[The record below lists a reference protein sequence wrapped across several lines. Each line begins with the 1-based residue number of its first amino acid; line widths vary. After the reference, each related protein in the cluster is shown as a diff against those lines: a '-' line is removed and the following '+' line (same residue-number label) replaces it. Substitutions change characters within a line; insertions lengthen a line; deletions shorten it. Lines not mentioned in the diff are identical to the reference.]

1 MAMRFMMIVKC
12 DKDSEAGMPPNEELM
27 HAIAKLAEEEMKAG
41 ILLEQGGLL
50 PSSAGARI
58 RAAGGRLAV
67 TDGPFAEAKELVGGF
82 AILRANSKAEAIE
95 KGKRFMQIHVDILGP
110 DYEGELEVRQMFD
123 PPDVAEGAPH
133 A

>member
-1 MAMRFMMIVKC
+1 
-12 DKDSEAGMPPNEELM
+12 MPPNEELM

-41 ILLEQGGLL
+41 VLLEQGGLL